1 MKTIKF
7 YTLGCKVNQYETQSI
22 RERFIKIGFKEL
34 LDGQPADV
42 YMINTCTVTHRADSD
57 SRKFIHKAKR
67 ENPNAKVIVTGCLVE
82 RDSAHLSNL
91 KEIDF
96 IISKRFFAEGISDF
110 CGHTRAFLKV
120 QDGCNNSCSYCKVP
134 LARGRS
140 RSRPLD
146 EIVNEA
152 ELLVRGGFKEIVLSG
167 ICLGAYGKDAKEKI
181 ALIDV
186 IEALEKIDGLWRIRL
201 SSIEAGDVSEALMH
215 KMRQAKKVCRHLHI
229 PIQSG
234 DDGILEKMNR
244 RYCRNDYLGL
254 IRKLKNLIP
263 EIAITTDVLVGF
275 PGEDEANFQNTIDLL
290 REIMPLKVHIFPYS
304 ERPGT
309 YAAENFPQKLPPL
322 TVKERILRLEDIAHN
337 CALTFKK
344 KFLNKEMDVLVE
356 ARFKKDAKF
365 WQGYTDNYI
374 KVLIKSEES
383 LKNKVVPLRLKEIIN
398 NTVLGEMIN

>member
-34 LDGQPADV
+34 LDGQPADIYV
-42 YMINTCTVTHRADSD
+42 INTCTVTHKADSG
-57 SRKFIHKAKR
+57 SLGLIHKAKR
-67 ENPNAKVIVTGCLVE
+67 ENPNAKVIVTGCLAE
-82 RDSAHLSNL
+82 RDSAHLSHL

-110 CGHTRAFLKV
+110 CGHTRAFLKI

-134 LARGRS
+134 LVRGLS

-146 EIVNEA
+146 EVVNEA
-152 ELLVRGGFKEIVLSG
+152 QRLVRSGFKEIVLSG
-167 ICLGAYGKDAKEKI
+167 ICLGAYGKDFQEKI
-181 ALIDV
+181 TLIDV

-201 SSIEAGDVSEALMH
+201 SSIEAGDVSEALMR
-215 KMRQAKKVCRHLHI
+215 KMRQAKNLCRHLHI
-229 PIQSG
+229 PIQSV
-234 DDGILEKMNR
+234 DDGILKEMNR
-244 RYCRNDYLGL
+244 RYRRNDYLGL
-254 IRKLKNLIP
+254 VRKLKNLIP

-275 PGEDEANFQNTIDLL
+275 PGENEANFQNTIDLL

-309 YAAENFPQKLPPL
+309 YAAENFPQELSPL
-322 TVKERILRLEDIAHN
+322 TVKERILRLEDVARD
-337 CALTFKK
+337 CALTFKNQ
-344 KFLNKEMDVLVE
+344 FLNKEMDTLIE
-356 ARFKKDAKF
+356 ARHKKDIKF

-374 KVLIKSEES
+374 KVLVKSEEN
-383 LKNKVVPLRLKEIIN
+383 LKNKVIPLRLKEITDN
-398 NTVLGEMIN
+398 AVLGERIS